1 MESPLLTPSLAIW
14 PSLMG
19 GAVAP
24 LTGGLINQT
33 FRVGDPPRGVLQRLH
48 PIFRPP
54 VNADIDAVTRHL
66 VARGLTTPRV
76 LPTADGGLWHV
87 DGEGKCWRA
96 LSWIQGVTHH
106 KLRDPGLAAAAGRL
120 VGQWHLATADLE
132 HDFAFSRPGA
142 HDTPAH
148 MQTLRDA
155 LDAHPAHRLASEV
168 GALADG
174 LLGAWERWDGR
185 LDLPKRVCHG
195 DLKISNLLFTPEGEG
210 ICLVD
215 LDTMG
220 LLSLD
225 VELGDAWRSWC
236 NPAAED
242 ADETRFDLGL
252 FEASARAYL
261 ATAPPSAEER
271 ACLGAGIE
279 RICLE
284 LAARFAA
291 DALNETYFGWDP
303 AVAPGRGEHN
313 LLRARGQLALARS
326 VAAQRSA
333 IEAVL
338 SGA

>member
-1 MESPLLTPSLAIW
+1 
-14 PSLMG
+14 MG
-19 GAVAP
+19 GTVTP

-54 VNADIDAVTRHL
+54 VNADIDAITRHL
-66 VARGLTTPRV
+66 AAKGMTTPSV

-87 DGEGKCWRA
+87 DSEGGCWRA
-96 LSWIQGVTHH
+96 LSWVDGVTHH
-106 KLRDPGLAAAAGRL
+106 KLKSPALAAAAGRL
-120 VGQWHLATADLE
+120 VGRWHLATADLT

-155 LDAHPAHRLASEV
+155 LDAHPGHRLRDDVAT
-168 GALADG
+168 LAEG
-174 LLGAWERWDGR
+174 ILGAWDRWDGR
-185 LDLPKRVCHG
+185 LDLPQRVCHG
-195 DLKISNLLFTPEGEG
+195 DLKISNLLFTPAGEG

-242 ADETRFDLGL
+242 ADETRFDLTL

-261 ATAPPSAEER
+261 ETASPDLEVREG
-271 ACLGAGIE
+271 LGAGTE

-291 DALNETYFGWDP
+291 DALNESYFGWSS

-313 LLRARGQLALARS
+313 LLRARGQFALGRS
-326 VAAQRSA
+326 VFGQRGA
-333 IEAVL
+333 VEAVL
-338 SGA
+338 LG